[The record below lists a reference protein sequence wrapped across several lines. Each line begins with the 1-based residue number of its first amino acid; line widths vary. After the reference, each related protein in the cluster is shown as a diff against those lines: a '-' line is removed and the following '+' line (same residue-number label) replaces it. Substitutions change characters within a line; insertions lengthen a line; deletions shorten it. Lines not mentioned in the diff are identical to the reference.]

1 MNLFKALATVSGFT
15 MLSRV
20 TGLLRETITASLFGA
35 SALTDAFFVA
45 FRLPNLLRR
54 LFAEGAF
61 SQAFVPLLTQAKET
75 SDISAQR
82 QLIDNVASALFWSL
96 FFVTLTGVIG
106 APTLVYLMASGLEGN
121 AQQAAIVMTRW
132 MFPYILMISLVAFSS
147 GILNTWKKFALP
159 AFSPVLLNLSFIAC
173 SLLLTKYFN
182 PPVYA
187 LAAGVVCGGVAQL
200 AIQIPALLRLGML
213 PKIYWNPIKAF
224 RSADVK
230 KVMSLMAP
238 ALLSVGVAQLSLVI
252 NTQIASR
259 LAPGSV
265 SWINYADRLME
276 FPTALLGVALGVVL
290 LPSLSR
296 AHQRGQSQEY
306 SDLLDWGLRLSLL
319 LALPA
324 MAGLWLLAEPL
335 TALLFHRG
343 LFTDADLRMTSMA
356 VVGYSF
362 GILGLVSLKI
372 LAPGFFARQD
382 TRTPVKIAICVLI
395 ITQILNYL
403 LLPYFSHVALT
414 LSISIGAC
422 INALWMLIALKKIG
436 VYRPKE
442 GWLLF
447 ALTVFAAVATMAFAI
462 SLTLNRIDWIALQA
476 TPFKRAGLGLVIIAA
491 AMSIYGGFLLLC
503 GIKPTDFMR
512 KEIN

>member
-1 MNLFKALATVSGFT
+1 MNLFKSLATVSGFT

-20 TGLLRETITASLFGA
+20 TGLARETITASLFGA

-61 SQAFVPLLTQAKET
+61 SQAFVPLLSQAKES
-75 SDISAQR
+75 SDKDAQR
-82 QLIDNVASALFWSL
+82 VLIDHVASALFWSL
-96 FFVTLTGVIG
+96 LMVTIIGIIG
-106 APTLVYLMASGLEGN
+106 APTLVYMMASGLEGQS
-121 AQQAAIVMTRW
+121 QQAAIVMTRW

-173 SLLLTKYFN
+173 SLLLDKFFN
-182 PPVYA
+182 PPIYA
-187 LAAGVVCGGVAQL
+187 LAAGVVLGGIAQL

-213 PKIYWNPIKAF
+213 PKIQLNPIKAF
-224 RSADVK
+224 QSADVK
-230 KVMSLMAP
+230 NVMRLMAP

-296 AHQRGQSQEY
+296 AHQKGLSQEY

-343 LFTDADLRMTSMA
+343 LFTDTDVRMTSMA

-382 TRTPVKIAICVLI
+382 TRTPVRIAICVLV
-395 ITQILNYL
+395 ITQVLNYL

-414 LSISIGAC
+414 MSISIGAW
-422 INALWMLIALKKIG
+422 INALWMLSALYKIG
-436 VYRPKE
+436 VYKPRA
-442 GWLLF
+442 GWLVF
-447 ALTVFAAVATMAFAI
+447 ALTIFAAAAVMAFAI
-462 SLTLNRIDWIALQA
+462 SLTTNRIDWIALQA
-476 TPFKRAGLGLVIIAA
+476 SPFKRAALGLAIISA
-491 AMSIYGGFLLLC
+491 AMAIYGGFLLLC
-503 GIKPTDFMR
+503 GIKPADFMR
-512 KEIN
+512 KE